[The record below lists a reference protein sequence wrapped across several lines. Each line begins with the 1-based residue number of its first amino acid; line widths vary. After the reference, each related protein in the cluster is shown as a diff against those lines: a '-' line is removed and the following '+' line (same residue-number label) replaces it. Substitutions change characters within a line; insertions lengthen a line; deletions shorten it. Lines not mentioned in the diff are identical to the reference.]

1 MIFSKSML
9 VRELNRMQDGFITVE
24 VEGKEYVIDAIIHK
38 PNYSDSPSSHLCLR
52 CRDGGDGE
60 LKR

>member
-1 MIFSKSML
+1 ML
-9 VRELNRMQDGFITVE
+9 VRELSRMQDGFITVE
-24 VEGKEYVIDAIIHK
+24 IEGKEYVIDAIIHQ